1 MSKGKRKDNTCLTFL
16 EQWLEELPIMSPKTL
31 GGAGLFVA
39 LGCFLQCRYPFPCFN
54 VFVCLF
60 LFIGLF
66 CLFVERHYCAE
77 MPKIR
82 SALIHQDCARAA
94 NDFMRTSRTR
104 TCYFIAFPCVIILV
118 FGVGGCLMFGAIR
131 LTPTLVW
138 ILLLFSAVVGISIV
152 GYLQYICL
160 AVYMAKLANGKG
172 RYKSL
177 EKKAAGYVPAGISWV
192 QSITKLS
199 HLYRTTF
206 FTIGCSYIVAFS
218 GFCFWPDM
226 AARIDSPCFYILWG
240 IIFVAIVLAFPV
252 ISIFEHK
259 WIKQIVRHL
268 KESYISDLENEQTI
282 LGKSS
287 SPQLASAVVS
297 ISARQIM
304 DSKDYPCSS
313 MWGGGYAIAMTILNF
328 VTAVSTLFTD
338 TVPFISGLQRFF

>member
-1 MSKGKRKDNTCLTFL
+1 MSTKKQTENTGLTFL
-16 EQWLEELPIMSPKTL
+16 EQWLMQLPITSPQAL

-39 LGCFLQCRYPFPCFN
+39 LGCFLQYKYPFPCFKA
-54 VFVCLF
+54 FVCIF

-66 CLFVERHYCAE
+66 CLFAERHYCTE
-77 MPKIR
+77 IQKIR
-82 SALIHQDCARAA
+82 TALILQDCASAA
-94 NDFMRTSRTR
+94 NDFWGISRIR
-104 TCYFIAFPCVIILV
+104 SSCFIAFPCVTILV
-118 FGVGGCLMFGAIR
+118 FGVGGCLMFGAIQ
-131 LTPTLVW
+131 LTPTLAW

-160 AVYMAKLANGKG
+160 AIYIAKLANTKDKYKG
-172 RYKSL
+172 L
-177 EKKAAGYVPAGISWV
+177 EKKAAGYIPAGISWV

-206 FTIGCSYIVAFS
+206 FTVGCTYIVAFS

-226 AARIDSPCFYILWG
+226 AARVDLPCFYILWG

-252 ISIFEHK
+252 ISLLEHK
-259 WIKQIVRHL
+259 WIKQIVRNL
-268 KESYISDLENEQTI
+268 KESFISDLEREQTF
-282 LGKSS
+282 LEKSLFS
-287 SPQLASAVVS
+287 QLASAVVS

-313 MWGGGYAIAMTILNF
+313 VWSGGYAIAMAILNF